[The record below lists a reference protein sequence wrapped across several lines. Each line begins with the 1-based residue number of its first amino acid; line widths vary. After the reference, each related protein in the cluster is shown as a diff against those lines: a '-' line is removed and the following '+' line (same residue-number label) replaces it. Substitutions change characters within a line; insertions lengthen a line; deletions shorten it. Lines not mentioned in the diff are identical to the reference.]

1 MSGEAASDQ
10 GRRAWL
16 GPLAILALL
25 GLLLV
30 VALASAGG
38 GPGIGETAPG
48 VKAPTIL
55 SDYLASL
62 ALMLVPL
69 GAALF
74 VASMVLRRE
83 RRARMGGKKRS
94 LLPMTLLVG
103 IAVGILLVVGAELR
117 IRGDETGDRRTPTAT
132 TPTQTATTETEQEQA
147 RPYDARFQWLPY
159 FMLGTLVFAFAA
171 TAAGLAIRRRLRPP
185 DPNAVLA
192 AELSAAL
199 AETLDDLE
207 REPDPRKAVIG
218 AYARMERTLAAK
230 GLPRHDS
237 ETPLEYLERALDV
250 VQAGGH
256 SARRLTRLFERAR
269 FSPHTI
275 DERMKQ
281 DAIAALVAVRTEL
294 EAER

>member
-16 GPLAILALL
+16 GPLAVVGLL
-25 GLLLV
+25 GLILI
-30 VALASAGG
+30 VALAAAGG
-38 GPGIGETAPG
+38 GPGVGETAPG
-48 VKAPTIL
+48 VKAPAIL
-55 SDYLASL
+55 RDYLASI

-74 VASMVLRRE
+74 VASMIMRRE
-83 RRARMGGKKRS
+83 RRARTGGQKRS
-94 LLPMTLLVG
+94 LLPMALFAG
-103 IAVGILLVVGAELR
+103 IVLGVLLVVGAELR
-117 IRGDETGDRRTPTAT
+117 DRSDETADRRTPTT
-132 TPTQTATTETEQEQA
+132 TAPTQTVTTEAEEPA
-147 RPYDARFQWLPY
+147 RPYDTRFRWLPY
-159 FMLGTLVFAFAA
+159 FMLGTLAFAFTA
-171 TAAGLAIRRRLRPP
+171 TAAGFAIRRRLRPP
-185 DPNAVLA
+185 DPTATLA

-218 AYARMERTLAAK
+218 SYARMERTLAAK
-230 GLPRHDS
+230 GLPRHDF

-250 VQAGGH
+250 VGASGH